1 MTVAAK
7 TFKAVLVFAML
18 CAVPV
23 ALADTYKRMTHEIDA
38 SQFERLRIE
47 MSVGEMDIE
56 IYDGDVI
63 ELDIQLEAN
72 RNWWSFRRGDVD
84 DIELEQ
90 RPSGDTL
97 YIGID
102 RDNIEQTWRARIPAA
117 LALRIE
123 VGVGDVEVEGLN
135 NDLNLDVGVGAARVE
150 VSTENYH
157 TVAATAGVGD
167 AVIRGFS
174 DNANNERRTFVG
186 ADAYY
191 VGEGEYE
198 VRIEVGVGDA
208 QVRHR

>member
-1 MTVAAK
+1 MSGRTKLLQSALVMAAIIA
-7 TFKAVLVFAML
+7 T
-18 CAVPV
+18 PI

-38 SQFERLRIE
+38 ADFERLRIE
-47 MSVGEMDIE
+47 MSVGELDIE

-72 RNWWSFRRGDVD
+72 RNWWSFRRGDVE
-84 DIELEQ
+84 DIELDQ

-102 RDNIEQTWRARIPAA
+102 RDNVEQTWRARVPAA

-123 VGVGDVEVEGLN
+123 VGVGDVEIEGLN

-150 VSTENYH
+150 VNTENYH

-174 DNANNERRTFVG
+174 DGTDNERRRFVG

-191 VGEGEYE
+191 AGEGEYE
-198 VRIEVGVGDA
+198 VRVEVGVGDA
-208 QVRHR
+208 QVRRR